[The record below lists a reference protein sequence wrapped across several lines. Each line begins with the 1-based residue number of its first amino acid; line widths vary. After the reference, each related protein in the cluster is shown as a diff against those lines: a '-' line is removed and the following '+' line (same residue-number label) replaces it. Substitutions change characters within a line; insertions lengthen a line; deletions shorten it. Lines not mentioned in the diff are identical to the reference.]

1 MAGMGTMLRNT
12 GAFYMR
18 RSYNNDSLYW
28 TTFKEYVHQIIVA
41 GDLPL
46 EFFIEGTR
54 SRSCKSLSP
63 KFGKITKKLTWNK
76 TECIVLGLISMIL
89 RGFFL
94 GEVPDILFVPINI
107 TYDRVLEEELFA
119 YELLGVPKP
128 KESTAVRNLGK
139 LMLF

>member
-1 MAGMGTMLRNT
+1 
-12 GAFYMR
+12 
-18 RSYNNDSLYW
+18 
-28 TTFKEYVHQIIVA
+28 
-41 GDLPL
+41 
-46 EFFIEGTR
+46 
-54 SRSCKSLSP
+54 
-63 KFGKITKKLTWNK
+63 
-76 TECIVLGLISMIL
+76 MIL